1 MAARYDKAVKMDP
14 LEEAMQ
20 VYQMFNSP
28 QNNDLDAILGF
39 VQNQQTREQRRSEF
53 EQSRALKERELGQG
67 ERELGIKGRQADI
80 EQKKVQHLSDL
91 SPEQTQALTMVYTDP
106 KSSGP
111 QKLMAKYLLPPGLV
125 QQIDAQASQFA
136 GDIAGPGARPTGAPA
151 QAPIG
156 PVTAGSMLGNAA
168 RQGLGMEPNTQPFNI
183 MDLLRKLFQ
192 TETPPNAFRPNPDV
206 YSAGPNFNP

>member
-1 MAARYDKAVKMDP
+1 MATRYDKAVKMDP
-14 LEEAMQ
+14 LEQAMQ

-28 QNNDLDAILGF
+28 QNNELDAILGF
-39 VQNQQTREQRRSEF
+39 VQNQQGRELQQQGLNLKRE
-53 EQSRALKERELGQG
+53 EMTQTQGLKERELGIQ
-67 ERELGIKGRQADI
+67 GRQADI

-91 SPEQTQALTMVYTDP
+91 SPEQTQLFTMIYTDP
-106 KSSGP
+106 KSTGP

-136 GDIAGPGARPTGAPA
+136 GDIAGPGAGPAAPG
-151 QAPIG
+151 QPPIG
-156 PVTAGSMLGNAA
+156 PVGVGSMLGNAA
-168 RQGLGMEPNTQPFNI
+168 RQGFGMEPNTEPFNI
-183 MDLLRKLFQ
+183 MDLLKKLFQ